1 MGMKIRLEREL
12 RLVSEKKAKGNEA
25 MGCWDIWVG
34 EEGVEFVGGERKRG
48 GIEEGFFSGDIGK
61 GRRN

>member
-48 GIEEGFFSGDIGK
+48 GIEEGF
-61 GRRN
+61 